1 MKDGKKTV
9 ALCTSRVFDPQT
21 HCFIEKLNERVKKH
35 NARLWIYALNADV
48 YWEDEHLSAE
58 ADVFDYIRYEYID
71 ILIYMDEKIKS
82 HRIANNIIANAQ
94 KKKIPVI
101 VIDGKYDNAICLNFD
116 YGKGFEMLME
126 HLIVDHGVDDFHL
139 VSGIKGNVFSDK
151 REEVFKSILKEHEI
165 PFDESMISYGGFWAT
180 PAREAAEKLVREGR
194 LPRAIVCANDIMA
207 INVCDV
213 LRESGINIPEDVI
226 VTGYDGFDEVY
237 ISTPAITTVSC
248 DIGLLADEAGRVMD
262 SILLGDEVVNGE
274 RMVIPELVSNE
285 SCGCLKREDRGNK
298 VAVDRFNTTVYRYQ
312 DDIRNIHNTT
322 GKMMVADSLE
332 KAVRCIP
339 LDFAK
344 YMFCV
349 VKTECFRKEK
359 NFFLD
364 SLDENGYLI
373 VYDSAKANPDIK
385 TFNLE
390 EIAPRLDEISQA
402 GYPLIFQALDYM
414 GKCFG
419 YACYYYQTYDITE
432 YAKSASVTDMI
443 STGIGGYV
451 NMRYQQYLLAKVEE
465 VYKVDALT
473 GLYNRLAFKTAFESM
488 KKDPVNQGRE
498 LTVIMADLNRL
509 KMIND
514 TYGHEAGD
522 KAIAAVASA
531 LKVSVPDTAACVRF
545 GGDELLAFV
554 PGFCDADSIK
564 AEISRILAHRSEEAG
579 FGISASC
586 GVYRTVL
593 TSELTFEEALRNVDR
608 QMYIEKEKSRTE
620 RNSG

>member
-1 MKDGKKTV
+1 MKGNKRTV

-35 NARLWIYALNADV
+35 DARLWIYALNADV
-48 YWEDEHLSAE
+48 YWDDEQLSAE
-58 ADVFDYIRYEYID
+58 ADVFDYVRYDYID

-82 HRIANNIIANAQ
+82 HRIANNIISNAL

-101 VIDGKYDNAICLNFD
+101 VIDGNYDNAICVNFD
-116 YGKGFEMLME
+116 YAKGFEILMN
-126 HLIVDHGVDDFHL
+126 HLIEEHGVDDFHL
-139 VSGIKGNVFSDK
+139 VSGIKGNTFSDE
-151 REEVFKSILKEHEI
+151 REEVFKRVLGEHEM
-165 PFDESMISYGGFWAT
+165 PFNEDMISYGGFWAT
-180 PAREAAEKLVREGR
+180 PAREAAERLIREGR

-213 LRESGINIPEDVI
+213 LRESGIKIPEDVI

-237 ISTPAITTVSC
+237 ISNPAITTVSC
-248 DIGLLADEAGRVMD
+248 DIGLLADEAGRVID
-262 SILLGDEVVNGE
+262 SILLGNEVTNGE
-274 RMVIPELVSNE
+274 REVIPELVPNE
-285 SCGCLKREDRGNK
+285 SCGCLKCEDRGNK

-322 GKMMVADSLE
+322 GKMMVADSRD
-332 KAVRCIP
+332 KAIRCIP

-349 VKTECFRKEK
+349 VKKEVFCKEK
-359 NFFLD
+359 NFFLNN
-364 SLDENGYLI
+364 LDEEGYLL
-373 VYDSAKANPDIK
+373 VYDSAKQDPDIK
-385 TFNLE
+385 PFELG
-390 EIAPRLDEISQA
+390 EIAPRLEEMSQA

-414 GKCFG
+414 GKSFG

-451 NMRYQQYLLAKVEE
+451 NMRYQQYLLTKVEE

-473 GLYNRLAFKTAFESM
+473 GLYNRLAFREAFESM
-488 KKDPVNQGRE
+488 KSNPVNHGHD

-509 KMIND
+509 KVIND
-514 TYGHEAGD
+514 TLGHEAGD
-522 KAIAAVASA
+522 KAIAAVATA
-531 LKVSVPDTAACVRF
+531 LKESVPNTAACVRF
-545 GGDELLAFV
+545 GGDELLAFI
-554 PGFCDADSIK
+554 PGVCDTDAIRSSIN
-564 AEISRILAHRSEEAG
+564 AILAKRSEEEG

-593 TSELTFEEALRNVDR
+593 TPELTFEEALRNVDK
-608 QMYIEKEKSRTE
+608 QMYIEKEKSRAA
-620 RNSG
+620 RS